1 MNTTH
6 TSKPLMAFRQV
17 PRTGVIYVT
26 TEAQKLGF
34 VQGNSPDWTN
44 LGQGMPECGSLPGA
58 APRIES
64 ILLDDLV
71 NEYAPVAGIWEL
83 REAVADMYNRR
94 FRKTMKSKYS
104 AENVAISAGG
114 RVALTRIAASLGQI
128 HLGHFLPDYTAYE
141 ELLDIFRLFTPIPIP
156 REPLNGYIFS
166 KQRLE
171 REIIERGLS
180 AILLSNPCNPTG
192 QIIAGQD
199 LSDWLDVSR
208 SLGCTFLIDEF
219 YSHYIWNGQGPM
231 VSSAQY
237 VEDVN
242 QDQVI
247 IIDGLTKNWRYAGWR
262 VAWTVG
268 PRSVIEAIS
277 SAGSF
282 LDGGAS
288 RPLQKA
294 AIPLLEDQIIDAEN
308 NAIQSVFGKKKN
320 FLLEQCRSMGMI
332 VQNEPQGTFYVFAD
346 LSKLPEAIS
355 TGMSFFQAALK
366 EKVICVPGEF
376 FDVNPGKKRPAPFSR
391 FHQHIRLSFG
401 PSEKSLQLGCDRL
414 HKMIKNF
421 CNSSPG

>member
-1 MNTTH
+1 
-6 TSKPLMAFRQV
+6 
-17 PRTGVIYVT
+17 
-26 TEAQKLGF
+26 
-34 VQGNSPDWTN
+34 
-44 LGQGMPECGSLPGA
+44 
-58 APRIES
+58 
-64 ILLDDLV
+64 
-71 NEYAPVAGIWEL
+71 
-83 REAVADMYNRR
+83 
-94 FRKTMKSKYS
+94 
-104 AENVAISAGG
+104 
-114 RVALTRIAASLGQI
+114 
-128 HLGHFLPDYTAYE
+128 
-141 ELLDIFRLFTPIPIP
+141 
-156 REPLNGYIFS
+156 
-166 KQRLE
+166 
-171 REIIERGLS
+171 
-180 AILLSNPCNPTG
+180 
-192 QIIAGQD
+192 
-199 LSDWLDVSR
+199 
-208 SLGCTFLIDEF
+208 
-219 YSHYIWNGQGPM
+219 M